1 MHKPSH
7 SGLYENKEQHNND
20 LLFFTICSQ
29 DNTSESSRTN
39 LGNDRKWRKNE
50 PNGECITN
58 LDGVSKF
65 QLLFP

>member
-29 DNTSESSRTN
+29 DTQ
-39 LGNDRKWRKNE
+39 
-50 PNGECITN
+50 
-58 LDGVSKF
+58 VS
-65 QLLFP
+65 QAGQI